1 MSLAKNMSLKTSQR
15 LQIWDRSTRGCLRG
29 KLCSYFH
36 NSGKKGINII
46 TKNNKSER
54 EVQNITID
62 KEMSTEKKYDT
73 LKEAVEANKK
83 VIKEKEEEIAR
94 LRLENESLMENNNK
108 IKRIAWN
115 MDQEI
120 KVLMVKLN

>member
-1 MSLAKNMSLKTSQR
+1 
-15 LQIWDRSTRGCLRG
+15 
-29 KLCSYFH
+29 
-36 NSGKKGINII
+36 
-46 TKNNKSER
+46 
-54 EVQNITID
+54 
-62 KEMSTEKKYDT
+62 MSTEKKYDT

-120 KVLMVKLN
+120 KVLMAKLY

>member
-1 MSLAKNMSLKTSQR
+1 
-15 LQIWDRSTRGCLRG
+15 
-29 KLCSYFH
+29 
-36 NSGKKGINII
+36 
-46 TKNNKSER
+46 
-54 EVQNITID
+54 
-62 KEMSTEKKYDT
+62 MSTEKKYDT